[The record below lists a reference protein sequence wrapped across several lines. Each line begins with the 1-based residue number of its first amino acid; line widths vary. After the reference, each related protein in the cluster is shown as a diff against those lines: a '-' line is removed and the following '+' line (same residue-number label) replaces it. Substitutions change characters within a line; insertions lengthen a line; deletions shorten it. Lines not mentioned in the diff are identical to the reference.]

1 MWHQILMLDTEAPN
15 PSWRAIPI
23 KGKTFSMM
31 VGQVGC
37 IPFSSCGYDN
47 TEYLIFG
54 AVKAFVLR

>member
-1 MWHQILMLDTEAPN
+1 MLDTEAPN

-47 TEYLIFG
+47 TDYLIFG